1 MKQLCLAF
9 VLFLSHSFSFSQSKS
24 TEVDYQKQSRPAI
37 VNDVP
42 FGAKTIEN
50 AIDDTLSKMG
60 YKGTGSK
67 GFTVYK
73 GVRFSQLGP
82 DAYDLYFMVDK
93 KSRKDNENSTVTMM
107 ISKGF
112 DAFVS
117 KSSDKAVFE
126 NAQTYLDSLR
136 NMVAKY
142 DLEQQISAQE
152 EELKKAVKKNTE
164 LQDKAKD
171 LEKKKRRLE
180 DDISDNIKDQQNQVK
195 ELEKQRQI
203 LEVLRGKRK

>member
-1 MKQLCLAF
+1 MKQLCL
-9 VLFLSHSFSFSQSKS
+9 VCTLFFFHSLLFSQSRS
-24 TEVDYQKQSRPAI
+24 ADVEYQKIQRPAI

-42 FGAKTIEN
+42 FDAKTVEN
-50 AIDDTLSKMG
+50 AIEDTLTKLG
-60 YKGTGSK
+60 YKSTSSK

-73 GVRFSQLGP
+73 GVRLPELGP

-93 KSRKDNENSTVTMM
+93 KSRKDKENSTVTMM

-117 KSSDKAVFE
+117 KSSDATVFGRT
-126 NAQTYLDSLR
+126 QTYLDSLR
-136 NMVAKY
+136 NTVAKY

-152 EELKKAVKKNTE
+152 AELKKADKKNVQ
-164 LQDKAKD
+164 LQEDAKD
-171 LEKKKRRLE
+171 LAKKKRKLE
-180 DDISDNIKDQQNQVK
+180 DQISDNIKDQSNQAK
-195 ELEKQRQI
+195 ELEKQKQI